1 MVIFLINQ
9 CSILPCS
16 TFFSTFIF
24 HPFSSKVY
32 ISRSKEIKKSK
43 KIFSNHFDNPSFL
56 PIPRSRLF
64 DQFQNPLP
72 PKYLSNILSPRAR
85 WNEKKG
91 NEEIKGEGKKKCTN
105 EGLTTDKI
113 RVGRIFG
120 GKSFYVRPRLD
131 RTAFRF
137 PDFSPSVAVGARFFS
152 LWVERATRYKLV
164 HASYEAVLHS
174 ARRLGWSRVKYRGP
188 LLAARNCGLINAD

>member
-9 CSILPCS
+9 CFILPCS

-91 NEEIKGEGKKKCTN
+91 NEEIKGEEKKMHKRRTN
-105 EGLTTDKI
+105 D
-113 RVGRIFG
+113 RQD
-120 GKSFYVRPRLD
+120 SLD
-131 RTAFRF
+131 EFSGVKVSTYDHDWTAQ
-137 PDFSPSVAVGARFFS
+137 PSGSQISPHPLQLALVFSPS
-152 LWVERATRYKLV
+152 
-164 HASYEAVLHS
+164 
-174 ARRLGWSRVKYRGP
+174 GWRGP
-188 LLAARNCGLINAD
+188 RVTNWSMPHTRLCEASGLEPREIPRPITCGSQLWIN